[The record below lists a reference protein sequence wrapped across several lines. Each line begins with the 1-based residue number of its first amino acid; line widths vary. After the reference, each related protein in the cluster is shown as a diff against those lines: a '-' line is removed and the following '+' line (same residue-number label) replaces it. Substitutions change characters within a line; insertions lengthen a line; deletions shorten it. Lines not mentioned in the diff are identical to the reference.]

1 MLEKAVKDSAGSK
14 VFLITG
20 SASGIGA
27 ATARLAVSQ
36 GHRVVVADINVRGAK
51 AVAGELGDNAIAM
64 KLDIRSSKQWEAALD
79 QTYAHF
85 GKLDVLVNNA
95 AVVHTGKVQDVPLV
109 LHEQTML
116 VNSIGPLI
124 GMMAVLPRF
133 RKARAG
139 HIATVCSMTAFL
151 PFPGIA
157 TYAASKHALR
167 AIHFG
172 VAMEE
177 RQEPISFTIIH
188 PSSTETPML
197 EQEARAGIALAFAV
211 PSWEPSDVAKI
222 LLEAIREKKVEVYV
236 PQSRGR
242 TVKAIGANPRR
253 LLEAIERN
261 EKIGKKS
268 LAARQRINAKG

>member
-188 PSSTETPML
+188 PSSTETSD
-197 EQEARAGIALAFAV
+197 ARARGARGNRACICCSILGAIRRCKNSLGGHSGEESRGLCAAV
-211 PSWEPSDVAKI
+211 PWPYS
-222 LLEAIREKKVEVYV
+222 
-236 PQSRGR
+236 
-242 TVKAIGANPRR
+242 
-253 LLEAIERN
+253 
-261 EKIGKKS
+261 
-268 LAARQRINAKG
+268 